1 MYRIAI
7 VEDQEKDARK
17 LCAALERYAQDKGV
31 QLAYQWF
38 QSASAFLE
46 EYRHQYQLVFMDI
59 RMPGGVDGM
68 SAAHELREMDHAVV
82 LVFLTSLAQYAVESY
97 TVEATDYIL
106 KPIAYAALELKLP
119 RILRHCAVREE
130 EVLIQS
136 GGSTTKLRPSEIIYV
151 EIYDHHIQYLTSRG
165 VVRAYGTL
173 KEVESA
179 LPAGFFR
186 VNNQTIVNLRCVSS
200 VSGAD
205 TVVAG
210 RTFPISRGRRKDFMA
225 ALNGVGVRV

>member
-7 VEDQEKDARK
+7 VEDQEQDARR
-17 LCAALERYAQDKGV
+17 LTAALERYAQEHDV
-31 QLAYQWF
+31 RFETQWF
-38 QSASAFLE
+38 TSATAFLE
-46 EYRHQYQLVFMDI
+46 NYRHQYQLVFMDI

-68 SAAHELREMDHAVV
+68 SAAHELREMDHTIV

-106 KPIAYAALELKLP
+106 KPVTYAALSLKLP
-119 RILRHCAVREE
+119 RILRRCIALEE
-130 EVLIQS
+130 DVLIQS
-136 GGSTTKLRPSEIIYV
+136 GGSTTRLRPSEILYI
-151 EIYDHHIQYLTSRG
+151 EIYDHHIQYQTSRG

-179 LPAGFFR
+179 LPEGFFR
-186 VNNQTIVNLRCVSS
+186 VNNQTIVNLGCVSS

-210 RTFPISRGRRKDFMA
+210 RTFPVSRGRRKEYLA
-225 ALNGVGVRV
+225 ALNGAPGRA

>member
-7 VEDQEKDARK
+7 VEDQERDALR
-17 LCAALERYAQDKGV
+17 LAGALDRYAQEKHV
-31 QLAYQWF
+31 ELEHTWF
-38 QSASAFLE
+38 GSATAFLE
-46 EYRHQYQLVFMDI
+46 SYRHQYQLVFMDI

-68 SAAHELREMDHAVV
+68 SAAHELREMDHTVV

-106 KPIAYAALELKLP
+106 KPVTYAALSLKLP
-119 RILRHCAVREE
+119 RILGRCSVEE
-130 EVLIQS
+130 ADVLIQS
-136 GGSTTKLRPSEIIYV
+136 GGSTTRLRPSEILYV
-151 EIYDHHIQYLTSRG
+151 EIYDHHIQYQTSRG

-179 LPAGFFR
+179 LPKGFFR
-186 VNNQTIVNLRCVSS
+186 VNNQTIVNLGCVNS
-200 VSGAD
+200 VSVTD

-210 RTFPISRGRRKDFMA
+210 RTFPVSRGRRKTFLA
-225 ALNGVGVRV
+225 ALNAVGMNA